1 MEPLPGITAC
11 AAVFDRAT
19 GARLEAA
26 ERFVRSL
33 PKLFPDALVGCDL
46 AWRQGTRIFIVIMR
60 FGERR
65 FGAGARRRLDFWC
78 GRAGVRT
85 TYLDSLAG
93 AQRAAFFDRIERCEP
108 KRMGV
113 APDELAAE
121 TARFFAELG
130 APEDRKLAGAG
141 PVLAIDVGGPGWEG
155 VEYVES
161 ERTLVVPGVL
171 SPPAGDVLT
180 LALRFPGMERPL
192 ECEVM
197 VVGVR
202 AGGGEE
208 SAPTGFALALTNPPH
223 ELLEALAALET
234 ASEPSRAEQ
243 RAHPRY
249 SVKAPV
255 IVTPYVPADGESPP
269 PEPADLSLGL
279 EPAPLAAP
287 FPTARVEYATEQEL
301 AADYVANLSQ
311 GGAFVRTSRPSP
323 LGTRLAL
330 SMRLPGGDEL
340 SAPAVVA
347 MVNDK
352 GMGVRFEL
360 DEPGQQQLAA
370 AIARISA
377 RPRRALVV
385 DDDALARRML
395 QDAFQQ
401 RGFEVL
407 TAENGAAGLSVLADE
422 LLALDLLVTDV
433 VMPGMDGETFIRTI
447 RNAGGE
453 SDLAIVAV
461 TGERGAGAEKRLER
475 DGADAVLDKALGA
488 ELIAQAADAVLER
501 KRMAREG

>member
-1 MEPLPGITAC
+1 MEPLPGITAR
-11 AAVFDRAT
+11 AAVFDRAS

-46 AWRQGTRIFIVIMR
+46 AWRQGASILVVIMR
-60 FGERR
+60 FGEER

-78 GRAGVRT
+78 GRAGVRST
-85 TYLDSLAG
+85 DLCKLAT
-93 AQRAAFFDRIERCEP
+93 AQRTAFFDRIESCEP
-108 KRMGV
+108 RRMGV
-113 APDELAAE
+113 APGELAEEGARYF
-121 TARFFAELG
+121 TALG
-130 APEDRKLAGAG
+130 APEDRKLADAG
-141 PVLAIDVGGPGWEG
+141 PVLAMDVGGPGWEG
-155 VEYVES
+155 VEYVEA
-161 ERTLVVPGVL
+161 EQTLFVPGLL

-180 LALRFPGMERPL
+180 LALRFPGIERPL
-192 ECEVM
+192 LCEATVA
-197 VVGVR
+197 GVR
-202 AGGGEE
+202 AGDGDGPD
-208 SAPTGFALALTNPPH
+208 AQTGFALALTNPSP
-223 ELLEALAALET
+223 ELLEALA
-234 ASEPSRAEQ
+234 SIDGGPEPAREQ

-249 SVKAPV
+249 PVKAQV
-255 IVTPYVPADGESPP
+255 LVTPYAALGEEQRR
-269 PEPADLSLGL
+269 EPAEVPLGDG
-279 EPAPLAAP
+279 APPFAA
-287 FPTARVEYATEQEL
+287 FPTARIEYATEQEL

-330 SMRLPGGDEL
+330 SMRLPAGDEL

-360 DEPGQQQLAA
+360 DDSGQRQLGA

-395 QDAFQQ
+395 QDALQQ

-407 TAENGAAGLSVLADE
+407 TADDGAAGLSVLADE

-433 VMPGMDGETFIRTI
+433 VMPKMDGETFIRTI

-461 TGERGAGAEKRLER
+461 TGEHGAGAEKRLER

-501 KRMAREG
+501 KRMARGG